1 MSDMLPLFFPQ
12 IFTEYWVLCYEGS
25 GLGNRKEPGRFSS
38 GRAKEIHNVFC
49 NSTKAGSRG

>member
-49 NSTKAGSRG
+49 NSTKARSRG